1 MTRLDRYIFSQSLQP
16 LLLITI
22 SVSAVIWLTQ
32 LLQRVDLVVEEGGSL
47 WSFFQVGILI
57 IPSLLAVIIPFAVLA
72 TTLYLLNRLMA
83 DSEIAVMAC
92 AGASRLRIARPLLV
106 LGFAASLVTLWI
118 NVDLMPRGYRE
129 MKQIVRE
136 VRADIARSLIRSGEF
151 ATAIDG
157 LMVHAEEVR
166 PGGQFLGLLV
176 YDFRDPEKPVTYM
189 AESGLYRNSEYGPR
203 LHLANGNI
211 QRLNNDDEI
220 EIVRFIETA
229 VDMTDYQKLEINP
242 VLEETE
248 RYINELLFPDMTKD
262 YDKARAERLIAEGHA
277 RLATPLYTLFF
288 VLIASAL
295 MLRANFNRFGYSKII
310 QRVVVIAIV
319 VRVFGYFWQNL
330 ATSMPLFNIV
340 QYAWPLGASMI
351 AFVLLVGSRGWFAEK
366 NRAGGVV

>member
-211 QRLNNDDEI
+211 QRLNNDGEI

-262 YDKARAERLIAEGHA
+262 YDKARADRLIAEGHA

-288 VLIASAL
+288 VFIASAL

-330 ATSMPLFNIV
+330 SASMPLFNIV

-351 AFVLLVGSRGWFAEK
+351 AFVLLVGSRGWFAKK
-366 NRAGGVV
+366 NRAGGAV